1 MGILVRAHLGDD
13 RESANFL
20 GGKYRLPQLCK
31 TGECLQDQQL
41 HTAFLECL
49 DLFAED
55 SSQLAQAMFV
65 RRLQGTTGWPY
76 RSSNEDGLTGY
87 FTRLEC
93 QARGAMVDLT
103 YPLLEVIAF
112 ELGAV
117 RAEGVGFDDLRSGTD
132 ILTVN
137 ALNKLWLCQVECIET
152 LLIGHAARIEKRAH
166 GAITEQRP
174 LLQLF
179 E

>member
-1 MGILVRAHLGDD
+1 M
-13 RESANFL
+13 
-20 GGKYRLPQLCK
+20 
-31 TGECLQDQQL
+31 
-41 HTAFLECL
+41 ECL

-65 RRLQGTTGWPY
+65 RRLQGATGRPY

-93 QARGAMVDLT
+93 QACGAMVDLT

-117 RAEGVGFDDLRSGTD
+117 RTEGVGFDDLRSGAD

-137 ALNKLWLCQVECIET
+137 ALNKLRLCQIERIET
-152 LLIGHAARIEKRAH
+152 LLIAHPARIEERAH
-166 GAITEQRP
+166 GTITEQRP

-179 E
+179 K